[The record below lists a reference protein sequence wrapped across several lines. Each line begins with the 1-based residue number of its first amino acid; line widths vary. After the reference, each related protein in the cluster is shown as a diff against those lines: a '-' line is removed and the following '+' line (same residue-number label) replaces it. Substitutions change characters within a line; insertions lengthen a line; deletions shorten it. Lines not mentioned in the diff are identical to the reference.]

1 MLDLEFA
8 ALSDTGPTRKNNE
21 DYCGHFLPATPEA
34 AQSRGWC
41 FAMADGVGGQ
51 AGGEVASRLAI
62 ETVLSRLPSV
72 SSTESLTVALPRLI
86 QAANQRVYE
95 AAADLVEGG
104 RRAGSIATTILISAI
119 RYDRA
124 TVAHVGDSRCYLVRR
139 GEVSQLTRDH
149 TVASE
154 QRRLGI
160 LTSRQAAAADTNNM
174 LSRSLGT
181 EMFVNVD
188 TSDHLLTP
196 GDVLLLC
203 TDGLYRTVSPSDI
216 AAAVSSKHELEA
228 AAAQLVSLAN
238 ARDGSDNVSVQIIR
252 IKSVESVG
260 MYRGRLY
267 KLPSAKAG
275 SL

>member
-8 ALSDTGPTRKNNE
+8 ELSDPGPTRDNNE
-21 DYCGHFLPATPEA
+21 DFCGHFVPATPEA

-41 FAMADGVGGQ
+41 FALADGVGGQ

-62 ETVLSRLPSV
+62 ETLLSRLPSV
-72 SSTESLTVALPRLI
+72 SSTESLSVALPRLI
-86 QAANQRVYE
+86 QAANQRVFE
-95 AAADLVEGG
+95 AAADVVEQG
-104 RRAGSIATTILISAI
+104 RCAGSIATTIVACAV

-124 TVAHVGDSRCYLVRR
+124 TVAHVGDSRCYLIRR

-160 LTSRQAAAADTNNM
+160 LTSRQTASANTSNL
-174 LSRSLGT
+174 LSRSLGS

-188 TSDHLLTP
+188 TSDHLLTA

-203 TDGLYRTVSPSDI
+203 TDGLYRSVAPNDM
-216 AAAVSSKHELEA
+216 AAAANPKHELEA
-228 AAAQLVSLAN
+228 AAAKLVSLAN
-238 ARDGSDNVSVQIIR
+238 ARDGGDNVSVQIIR

-267 KLPSAKAG
+267 KLPKARYE
-275 SL
+275 

>member
-8 ALSDTGPTRKNNE
+8 ELSDPGPTRGNNE
-21 DYCGHFLPATPEA
+21 DACGYFVPATPEA

-41 FAMADGVGGQ
+41 FAVADGVGGQ
-51 AGGEVASRLAI
+51 AGGEVASRLAV

-72 SSTESLTVALPRLI
+72 SSTESLTLALPRI
-86 QAANQRVYE
+86 VQAANLRVYE
-95 AAADLVEGG
+95 AAADVVEQG
-104 RRAGSIATTILISAI
+104 RRAGSIATTIVVCAV

-139 GEVSQLTRDH
+139 GEVNQLTRDH
-149 TVASE
+149 TVAAE

-160 LTSRQAAAADTNNM
+160 LTSRQAASASTANL

-188 TSDHLLTP
+188 VSDHLLTA

-203 TDGLYRTVSPSDI
+203 TDGLYRSLADDDI
-216 AAAVSSKHELEA
+216 AAAVSPKHELKA

-238 ARDGSDNVSVQIIR
+238 ARDGSDNVSVQIVR

-267 KLPSAKAG
+267 KLPTG
-275 SL
+275 RYP